1 MVAGSH
7 ARPHTESPLYWEQG
21 AAARPRADACH
32 VVAPAGSV
40 CVLDCRLWHCLP
52 RNRTGSHRVMYNVR
66 YFPAQKV
73 PVDLLCNNGWKAEQP
88 PFPPM
93 PREVYS
99 DLPDDVRWLYEH
111 APLPAPA
118 PTQLTSVEAQ
128 SGEQHMH
135 EVGALAP
142 EYMGSYPPSEADATE
157 WVKLAKSA
165 AAGKPSS

>member
-1 MVAGSH
+1 
-7 ARPHTESPLYWEQG
+7 
-21 AAARPRADACH
+21 
-32 VVAPAGSV
+32 
-40 CVLDCRLWHCLP
+40 
-52 RNRTGSHRVMYNVR
+52 
-66 YFPAQKV
+66 
-73 PVDLLCNNGWKAEQP
+73 
-88 PFPPM
+88 M